1 MKAKVFS
8 VLLFVQV
15 GIPMTDKAFQ
25 IVEETNN
32 R

>member
-15 GIPMTDKAFQ
+15 GIAMTDKALQ